1 MRVLLALWLAVV
13 AWTLPATAQSI
24 DDGPVL
30 ADASEVGQALGP
42 ERILAFAS
50 DIVIAPNGDYDVT
63 ETIRIVST
71 GDQIKRG
78 IQRDFPTSYRNG
90 LGQRTRVSFDV
101 LAVSRDGRPE
111 RYELLDASNGI
122 RVRIGEAETML
133 PPGEH
138 VYVIRYRTNRQLGRH
153 DGFDEIYWN
162 VTGNGWVFPID
173 MAEARI
179 TLPTQARFGNRAVYT
194 GPDGSTAT
202 NAEVVEERPGFIHFR
217 TTAPLGSYSGLTVAA
232 AFPKGVV
239 APPGVGRQLRWW
251 LADWGPLV
259 VGLASL
265 AGLFVYF
272 FYAWLRAG
280 KGPRRGTIVPI
291 FSPPDGLSAAAC
303 RYIARMGSD
312 NRGFTA
318 AIIDLAVR
326 GHIGITREDRG
337 WFAKD
342 RTTLDRRGGGSPL
355 QAPETAMRDALLPTI
370 GSKIELKQDN
380 HTTLQEARS
389 TLDKG
394 LEDAY
399 QGQIFNKNSGWA
411 VAGLLAIPAAVL
423 LVTMMAILLNIGET
437 AGGIAKLPLIG
448 GVALLIAWGCRRLA
462 RAKMGC
468 FFTVLG
474 WIIGV
479 LAVMTAGFMT
489 FASVVAAVS
498 IGAWAVLLPLLALP
512 LAISAFWWM
521 YAPTVEGRA
530 VMDRIEGFRHYLGIT
545 EEDRLE
551 TLHPPEKT
559 PELFERYLPYAIAL
573 DVENR
578 WSEKFATVLAAAA
591 VAGTTHAA
599 AWYSGQG
606 NLWDDPDGFASN
618 VGSALTSTI
627 SSAATSP
634 SSSSSGGS
642 SGSSGGGSSGGGGGG
657 GGGGGW

>member
-1 MRVLLALWLAVV
+1 MRALLAFWLALA
-13 AWTLPATAQSI
+13 AWTLPVAAQSI

-30 ADASEVGQALGP
+30 SDASEAAQGLGP

-63 ETIRIVST
+63 ETIRIVAT
-71 GDQIKRG
+71 GEQIKRG

-111 RYELLDASNGI
+111 QYELLDASNGM
-122 RVRIGEAETML
+122 RVRIGQADVML

-138 VYVIRYRTNRQLGRH
+138 VYVIRYRTSRQLSYR

-162 VTGNGWVFPID
+162 VTGNGWTFPIE

-179 TLPTQARFGNRAVYT
+179 TLPALARFGNRAVYT
-194 GPDGSTAT
+194 GPDGSTARDAT
-202 NAEVVEERPGFIHFR
+202 VVAERPGFIHFR

-232 AFPKGVV
+232 AFPKNVV

-259 VGLASL
+259 IGLAAL

-303 RYIARMGSD
+303 RYIVRMGED

-326 GHIGITREDRG
+326 GHIGITKEDCG
-337 WFAKD
+337 WLAKD
-342 RTTLDRRGGGSPL
+342 RTTLDRRGGGTPL
-355 QAPETAMRDALLPTI
+355 QAPEMAMRDALLPTV
-370 GSKIELKQDN
+370 GSTIELKQDN
-380 HTTLQEARS
+380 HSTLQDARA
-389 TLDKG
+389 TLNKG
-394 LEDAY
+394 LEEAY
-399 QGQIFNKNSGWA
+399 QGRLFNKNSGWA

-423 LVTMMAILLNIGET
+423 ALTLLAIALNIGQT
-437 AGGIAKLPLIG
+437 AGGIIKLPLIG
-448 GVALLIAWGCRRLA
+448 AVALLVTWGLRQLTRNN
-462 RAKMGC
+462 GC
-468 FFTVLG
+468 FVTVLAWFG
-474 WIIGV
+474 VV
-479 LAVMTAGFMT
+479 LAGMTAVFMT
-489 FASVVAAVS
+489 FASVVAAVA

-530 VMDRIEGFRHYLGIT
+530 VMDRIEGFRRYLGIT

-578 WSEKFATVLAAAA
+578 WSEKFSTVLAAAA

-618 VGSALTSTI
+618 VGSSLSSTI
-627 SSAATSP
+627 SSASTSP
-634 SSSSSGGS
+634 SSNSGGSSS

-657 GGGGGW
+657 GGGSGW